1 MAPFL
6 RIHDRDIK
14 VEGRLLRTG
23 RIDGEKYCFL
33 SDPEP
38 VIEGL
43 KKCGTRVDLFTFMQR
58 LPETAPKY
66 KYPMEWDNFAAL
78 PISTFDNWWTE
89 QIGFK
94 ARNKAKQAEKRGVI
108 LKEVPFDGS
117 LVHGIWEI
125 YNETPVRQGK
135 RFPHYGMTEQQVYK
149 YAATFLDRSIFI
161 GAFLDDRLIGFSKLT
176 IDETGTQAGL
186 MHIVSLISQREKAPT
201 NALIVQAVRSCAHRQ
216 IPYLVYSN
224 FAYGKKE
231 HDSLSDFKERNA
243 FQRIDVPRYFVPLT
257 PLGWMAFR
265 LGLHHKLTEHMP
277 EAFMTKL
284 RDLRSAWYARK
295 MQSSAEVL

>member
-1 MAPFL
+1 
-6 RIHDRDIK
+6 
-14 VEGRLLRTG
+14 
-23 RIDGEKYCFL
+23 
-33 SDPEP
+33 
-38 VIEGL
+38 
-43 KKCGTRVDLFTFMQR
+43 
-58 LPETAPKY
+58 
-66 KYPMEWDNFAAL
+66 
-78 PISTFDNWWTE
+78 
-89 QIGFK
+89 
-94 ARNKAKQAEKRGVI
+94 
-108 LKEVPFDGS
+108 
-117 LVHGIWEI
+117 
-125 YNETPVRQGK
+125 
-135 RFPHYGMTEQQVYK
+135 
-149 YAATFLDRSIFI
+149 
-161 GAFLDDRLIGFSKLT
+161 
-176 IDETGTQAGL
+176 